1 MSIMLTC
8 EASATIAPERATEIC
23 ETFRK
28 ELQLAYPDHEIIQN
42 INLLQ
47 GAELTLRITAATKSL
62 LSIQLDWTAPSG
74 ETAKGQIES
83 VSAMDRNLTPSM
95 TSELYRMALAHRPMP

>member
-1 MSIMLTC
+1 MFAKLIFATRLLSLAVIFPFAAHGAGGSMSIMLTC

-28 ELQLAYPDHEIIQN
+28 ELRLAYPDHEIVQN
-42 INLLQ
+42 INSLQ

-74 ETAKGQIES
+74 ETAKGQI
-83 VSAMDRNLTPSM
+83 
-95 TSELYRMALAHRPMP
+95 